1 MGPRSLSALG
11 AGDSYLNLL
20 GLEKG
25 GPRCGSKEGDE
36 GLTTAL
42 EGQEGLSR
50 RVEGSEVS
58 EVALLNGS
66 GRQKAEDAD
75 RGDEDRWGSAAS
87 APTGRSGN
95 TAVLL
100 SLIQN
105 TAAHELV

>member
-20 GLEKG
+20 GLERG
-25 GPRCGSKEGDE
+25 GPCFGSKEGDE
-36 GLTTAL
+36 SLAAAP
-42 EGQEGLSR
+42 EGQDGLGR

-58 EVALLNGS
+58 DVALLNGS
-66 GRQKAEDAD
+66 GRQKAEDVD

-87 APTGRSGN
+87 APTCRSGS
-95 TAVLL
+95 TAVLS

-105 TAAHELV
+105 VAPHELI